1 MKRTDL
7 QAEKRTLLGRKVKQ
21 LRLQKLLPANVYGK
35 NVSSVAVQLPMATFM
50 KAYTQ
55 TGETGL
61 IDLQIEGTKRPVLIQ
76 NVQVH
81 PVTNVPLHAD
91 FYQVDLA
98 QKVKA
103 PVPLAVVGTAAAVS
117 QKLGVLLILLDE
129 IEVAALPTELP
140 EKIEIDVSHLAQ
152 VGDSVKVI
160 DLKLPPGVTL
170 VTDKETE
177 VVKIASLITKE
188 AEALAAAEEAAKAA
202 AVAETAAA
210 VAPAEGAP
218 GGEPA
223 APPAA
228 ETKVSTEPVKEQAKP
243 TK

>member
-1 MKRTDL
+1 
-7 QAEKRTLLGRKVKQ
+7 
-21 LRLQKLLPANVYGK
+21 
-35 NVSSVAVQLPMATFM
+35 
-50 KAYTQ
+50 
-55 TGETGL
+55 
-61 IDLQIEGTKRPVLIQ
+61 
-76 NVQVH
+76 
-81 PVTNVPLHAD
+81 
-91 FYQVDLA
+91 
-98 QKVKA
+98 
-103 PVPLAVVGTAAAVS
+103 VGTAAAVS